1 MKHDFNS
8 TDMVVDDVR
17 EQKIKGIAEMLRL
30 MPFSIEY
37 VVRKKPKGV
46 KVIVELTQQEID
58 YLSNKMAANM
68 ED

>member
-30 MPFSIEY
+30 MPFSI
-37 VVRKKPKGV
+37 
-46 KVIVELTQQEID
+46 
-58 YLSNKMAANM
+58 
-68 ED
+68 